1 MAGSGK
7 QRSPPPMG
15 CAPRW
20 RSILTSKMKVVASA
34 GKDDL
39 AKVYIARNK
48 TGRYIEFVE
57 SLQPPLP
64 RQQKWVLI
72 VSCLFGCP
80 FSCRFCDA
88 GGMYHGRLSQEE
100 IEFQIDYLVR
110 KRYPDGIIPS
120 AKFKIQFARMGEPAL
135 NTAVLDTI
143 AALPYRFHA
152 PGLLIS
158 LSTIAPAGCRDFFQR
173 LLALKNDF
181 RAGAFQ
187 LQFSLHS
194 SDEKKRRQLIP
205 AKTWSFQAMADYG
218 RLFFR
223 PGDRKITLNFALAKG
238 FPLQADKLLTFF
250 DPNIFLV
257 KITPVNP
264 TVRALANDLRPV
276 FAADHQDEAIVSEL
290 RRTGYEVLV
299 SLGES
304 EENAIGSNCGQFIRS
319 YLASHKAPFPEKS
332 YSYELEALPRSDNF

>member
-1 MAGSGK
+1 M
-7 QRSPPPMG
+7 Q
-15 CAPRW
+15 
-20 RSILTSKMKVVASA
+20 VVASA

-48 TGRYIEFVE
+48 AGRYLEFVE

-64 RQQKWVLI
+64 REKKWVLI

-88 GGMYHGRLSQEE
+88 GGEYHGCLSQEE

-110 KRYPDGIIPS
+110 KRYPDGIIQS

-135 NTAVLDTI
+135 NPAVLDTI
-143 AALPYRFHA
+143 AALPSRWQA

-158 LSTIAPAGCRDFFQR
+158 LSTIAPVGCQGFFQR
-173 LLALKNDF
+173 LLEVKSAF
-181 RAGAFQ
+181 RAGTFQ
-187 LQFSLHS
+187 FQFSLHT

-205 AKTWSFQAMADYG
+205 AKTWSFRAMAEYG

-238 FPLQADKLLTFF
+238 FPLKADKLLAYF

-264 TVRALANDLRPV
+264 TMHALANDLRPV
-276 FAADHQDEAIVSEL
+276 FAADHQDEAIVNEL
-290 RRTGYEVLV
+290 RLAGYEVLV

-319 YLASHKAPFPEKS
+319 YLASHKYPFPEKS
-332 YSYELEALPRSDNF
+332 YSYELEALPRADIF